1 MALFITQAGEGQ
13 AGLRGEAE
21 EEGRDGSGLT
31 RTENRPTHPGEGQGE
46 RAEERCRARVG
57 ITPRVDGVEAAARH
71 RRDVVDATATQAT
84 RPCAA
89 TK

>member
-1 MALFITQAGEGQ
+1 MALLPPEVGEGQ

-21 EEGRDGSGLT
+21 EEGRDGSGSP
-31 RTENRPTHPGEGQGE
+31 RAAHGPAHPGEGQGE

-71 RRDVVDATATQAT
+71 RRDGH
-84 RPCAA
+84 
-89 TK
+89 